1 MWGSVMTWKDGMGEG
16 VEASEGED
24 VYIIMA
30 DLYHYMAETQ
40 HCTN

>member
-1 MWGSVMTWKDGMGEG
+1 MLPCSIGNPVWGSVMTWKDGMGEG

-30 DLYHYMAETQ
+30 DL
-40 HCTN
+40 CC